1 MNFIFKE
8 LERIS
13 EKLSK
18 NENINVLYSEKN
30 TKFGKLKYNFT
41 NINEILPEKK
51 EKKSIVNGWLIQR
64 FNKGI
69 MHL

>member
-8 LERIS
+8 LESIS

-30 TKFGKLKYNFT
+30 TKLGKLKYNFT
-41 NINEILPEKK
+41 NLNEILPEKK
-51 EKKSIVNGWLIQR
+51 EKKVL
-64 FNKGI
+64 
-69 MHL
+69 